1 MPSTFF
7 GLNIATSGIYAAS
20 VNLNVTANNVANQ
33 TTKGYA
39 RQEAT
44 QVSKQ
49 ALRVYQE
56 YGMIGA
62 GVHVTSIDRVRD
74 TFYDQKYWTNQ
85 SKLGTSHVK
94 NYYMSQIE
102 NTMNEF
108 AVDGFTKEYTN
119 FFESLEELQK
129 YPENMAART
138 SALTFGQSM
147 MRFLEQVKT
156 ELRLQQEDI
165 NAEISDHVDKINT
178 LATEL
183 ASLNKQINI
192 IELTGAAANE
202 LRDKRDLIL
211 DEMNEIVDV
220 QTSEKIYPNG
230 KSEFTVSIGSNTL
243 VSTYDTFQLKVVTRE
258 DKVNEDDPVGMYDI
272 YWDYGQEFNPI
283 KEGINGA
290 LNGLLNVRD
299 GNNQIKSDSEA
310 SYEIDYKGIVYYINE
325 ITKFQ
330 RAFTNAM
337 NEIHCAGENRY
348 GDSTA
353 DIPLFVEKEGNV
365 FDINTDLLDDPM
377 KMATAYH
384 YADGASSDDLAK
396 DLLGMKDK
404 ILLEGSTSEEF
415 LQSLVTELGVEVK
428 KVQTLEKSYTNFQT
442 VIQNQRLSVMGVDGD
457 EEAMNLVKYREAFNL
472 NSKVISVMQEV
483 YDKLINQT
491 GV

>member
-119 FFESLEELQK
+119 FFKSLEELQK

-147 MRFLEQVKT
+147 IL
-156 ELRLQQEDI
+156 
-165 NAEISDHVDKINT
+165 
-178 LATEL
+178 
-183 ASLNKQINI
+183 SL
-192 IELTGAAANE
+192 
-202 LRDKRDLIL
+202 
-211 DEMNEIVDV
+211 
-220 QTSEKIYPNG
+220 
-230 KSEFTVSIGSNTL
+230 
-243 VSTYDTFQLKVVTRE
+243 
-258 DKVNEDDPVGMYDI
+258 
-272 YWDYGQEFNPI
+272 
-283 KEGINGA
+283 
-290 LNGLLNVRD
+290 
-299 GNNQIKSDSEA
+299 
-310 SYEIDYKGIVYYINE
+310 
-325 ITKFQ
+325 
-330 RAFTNAM
+330 
-337 NEIHCAGENRY
+337 IH
-348 GDSTA
+348 
-353 DIPLFVEKEGNV
+353 I
-365 FDINTDLLDDPM
+365 
-377 KMATAYH
+377 
-384 YADGASSDDLAK
+384 
-396 DLLGMKDK
+396 
-404 ILLEGSTSEEF
+404 
-415 LQSLVTELGVEVK
+415 
-428 KVQTLEKSYTNFQT
+428 
-442 VIQNQRLSVMGVDGD
+442 
-457 EEAMNLVKYREAFNL
+457 
-472 NSKVISVMQEV
+472 
-483 YDKLINQT
+483 
-491 GV
+491 